1 MLLYI
6 SVADIFLTLGDDYDG
21 VLELRFRKK
30 KNIFLKRKMS
40 FFEHRCRF

>member
-30 KNIFLKRKMS
+30 KKHLSQKKNVFL
-40 FFEHRCRF
+40 